1 MINSGNIE
9 NQFNIH
15 TDLAVE
21 NKERFEGQ
29 DVEISGVRVTEKY
42 DSKHRIN
49 LTKVEILTDEG
60 AKIMCKPKGKYITL
74 EAEDVREAGW
84 DPERMQEISKVL
96 SRGLRE
102 MLPAG
107 SREDVKNLSVLVVG
121 LGNRDVTPD
130 ALGPYVISNLE
141 VSRHIYMLKDR
152 HKRSKG
158 ISAMIPGVMAQSGM
172 ESAEMVKG
180 IVAQIKPDV
189 VIAIDALAARST
201 KRLNATIQLAD
212 TGIHPGSGI
221 GNHRRGLTEETL
233 GVPVIAIGIP
243 TVIDAAT
250 IVSDTM
256 DGMIRILA
264 QSQSPAGK
272 GMSQVLEEFSHKEKR
287 QLIRELLEPQIG
299 SMFVTPKDIDENI
312 RFMAE
317 TVALGI
323 NSVFAI

>member
-158 ISAMIPGVMAQSGM
+158 ISAMIPIVMSSNICNTMILEIMWKVLTTVGISAVKSQLKDLHSW
-172 ESAEMVKG
+172 ESAIPKQLLYRLCKESQILSNYILSANLLLNSIKQSDARSLFPVTAGCILIAVRNCVIRLKASEMVK
-180 IVAQIKPDV
+180 
-189 VIAIDALAARST
+189 S
-201 KRLNATIQLAD
+201 
-212 TGIHPGSGI
+212 
-221 GNHRRGLTEETL
+221 
-233 GVPVIAIGIP
+233 
-243 TVIDAAT
+243 
-250 IVSDTM
+250 
-256 DGMIRILA
+256 
-264 QSQSPAGK
+264 
-272 GMSQVLEEFSHKEKR
+272 
-287 QLIRELLEPQIG
+287 
-299 SMFVTPKDIDENI
+299 
-312 RFMAE
+312 
-317 TVALGI
+317 
-323 NSVFAI
+323 